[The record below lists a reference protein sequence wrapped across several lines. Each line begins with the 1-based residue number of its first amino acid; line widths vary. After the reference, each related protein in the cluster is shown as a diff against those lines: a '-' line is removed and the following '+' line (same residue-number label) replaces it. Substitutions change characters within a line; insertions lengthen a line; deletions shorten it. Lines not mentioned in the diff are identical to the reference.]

1 MVSMAIQPVNED
13 LLESIDSYIEQLFVP
28 PDPALEQNLL
38 DAKEAGLPAIAVAPG
53 QGRLMYLMAKMSGA
67 KRILEIGTLG
77 GYSTTLLA
85 RALAN
90 DGKVITLELSPVNA
104 GVARKN
110 LERAGVGDLV
120 EIRVGPANETL
131 DKMIDAKEAAF
142 DLVFIDANKTGYVG
156 YLNQVLQLSRPGT
169 VILSDNLI
177 RHGAVLP
184 GYPNPDADAQAIVE
198 FNKLIASHPKLES
211 ILFPIVKGKV
221 DGMAISIVK

>member
-1 MVSMAIQPVNED
+1 MAIQPVNED
-13 LLESIDSYIEQLFVP
+13 LLERIDTYIDRLFIP
-28 PDPALEQNLL
+28 PDAALEQNLS
-38 DAKEAGLPAIAVAPG
+38 DAEAAGLPAIAVSPA
-53 QGRLMYLMAKMSGA
+53 QGRMMYLLAKMSGA

-85 RALAN
+85 RALPK
-90 DGKVITLELSPVNA
+90 DGQLITLELSPTNA

-120 EIRVGPANETL
+120 EIRVGPASDTL
-131 DKMIDAKEAAF
+131 DKMIAAVEAPF

-156 YLNQVLQLSRPGT
+156 YLNQVLQLSRSGT

-184 GYPNPDADAQAIVE
+184 GFPSPDADAVAVAE
-198 FNKLIASHPKLES
+198 FNRLIASHPGLES

-221 DGMAISIVK
+221 DGMAISLVK